1 MASAVSKMFIAR
13 VDAGTFTIRDADAD
27 LLCAMFA
34 CDDESDECAAAR
46 ITRRQR
52 RARAKDDGRGCRSVA
67 LYAVKGMIRCVK
79 MHDVWESD
87 DARVCRA
94 RARAFSRM
102 CEHLG
107 RGAAAGE
114 RCDGRLG
121 DDDARSSKRCAGCR
135 A

>member
-1 MASAVSKMFIAR
+1 M
-13 VDAGTFTIRDADAD
+13 
-27 LLCAMFA
+27 
-34 CDDESDECAAAR
+34 
-46 ITRRQR
+46 
-52 RARAKDDGRGCRSVA
+52 A

-107 RGAAAGE
+107 
-114 RCDGRLG
+114 
-121 DDDARSSKRCAGCR
+121 DAVAPR
-135 A
+135 ARDVMDVLATMMHVEAMRWMSRIAR